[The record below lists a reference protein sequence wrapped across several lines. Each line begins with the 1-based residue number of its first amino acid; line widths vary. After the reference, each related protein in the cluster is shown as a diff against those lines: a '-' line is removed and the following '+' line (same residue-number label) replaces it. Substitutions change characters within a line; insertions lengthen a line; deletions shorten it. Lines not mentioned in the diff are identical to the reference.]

1 MKYKGLALSAA
12 LIVSVGAVSAVA
24 LAGYQGKGHHGG
36 WHDGGHHGN
45 GKHHGRGHHGKMG
58 MVHKFQRLKSLDAN
72 KDGAVTLEEAL
83 KPKLDKFAKAD
94 TNGDGFLDG
103 NELTAGKAG
112 KLGHRSRI
120 MMAKLDAD
128 GDGKVTKDEFASAHH
143 GKRGHRGMRRG
154 RHGGG
159 DHVMHGKHKKDDVQG
174 NDAKSSKHSKRE
186 AMRAERFAKLDI
198 NSDGAITAD
207 EVNARDAER
216 ITWMQKK
223 QLHVLDK
230 DGDGK
235 VSQDEFTARSKQ
247 RFADNDLDSD
257 GKISATDLPPG
268 MAERWTKSQNAK
280 QQDVDD
286 EPESESKSDEK

>member
-1 MKYKGLALSAA
+1 MGKIVRRGNSKVPATESGAVARFTSRHARDATEFNEELSMKYKGLALSAA

-36 WHDGGHHGN
+36 WHDGGHHGH

-58 MVHKFQRLKSLDAN
+58 MMHKFQRLKSLDTN
-72 KDGAVTLEEAL
+72 KDGAVTLEEAI

-159 DHVMHGKHKKDDVQG
+159 DHVMHG
-174 NDAKSSKHSKRE
+174 
-186 AMRAERFAKLDI
+186 
-198 NSDGAITAD
+198 
-207 EVNARDAER
+207 
-216 ITWMQKK
+216 
-223 QLHVLDK
+223 
-230 DGDGK
+230 
-235 VSQDEFTARSKQ
+235 
-247 RFADNDLDSD
+247 
-257 GKISATDLPPG
+257 
-268 MAERWTKSQNAK
+268 
-280 QQDVDD
+280 
-286 EPESESKSDEK
+286 